1 MAERI
6 TDDFKQM
13 VADYIKVS
21 DELAENNKKI
31 KAIKD
36 QKKHLEDAIKDYMVD
51 NELFNLDLNQAGS
64 LSITTKKVIKK
75 VGKQDVHDIL
85 LETIEEDT
93 IRDTIIAKVFPENED
108 NEVTKLQRKKG
119 RASA

>member
-13 VADYIKVS
+13 VADYLKVS
-21 DELAENNKKI
+21 DELSDNNKKI
-31 KAIKD
+31 KNIKD
-36 QKKHLEDAIKDYMVD
+36 RKKQLEDSIKDYMVD

-64 LSITTKKVIKK
+64 LSITTKKIIKK

-85 LETIEEDT
+85 LETIQEDT

-119 RASA
+119 RSSA

>member
-1 MAERI
+1 MTERI
-6 TDDFKQM
+6 SDDFKQM
-13 VADYIKVS
+13 VAEYIKYC
-21 DELAENNKKI
+21 DELTENNKKI
-31 KAIKD
+31 KSIKD
-36 QKKHLEDAIKDYMVD
+36 KKKELEENIKEYMVD

-93 IRDTIIAKVFPENED
+93 VRDIIISKVFPENED
-108 NEVTKLQRKKG
+108 NEVTKLQRKKT
-119 RASA
+119 RSS

>member
-1 MAERI
+1 MAEKI
-6 TDDFKQM
+6 TDEFKQM

-31 KAIKD
+31 KSIKD
-36 QKKHLEDAIKDYMVD
+36 EKKQLEDNIKEYMID

-85 LETIEEDT
+85 LETIQEDT
-93 IRDTIIAKVFPENED
+93 IRDTIISKVFPENED

-119 RASA
+119 RSA

>member
-21 DELAENNKKI
+21 DELADNNKKI
-31 KAIKD
+31 KTIKD
-36 QKKHLEDAIKDYMVD
+36 QKKQLEDAIKDYMVD

-93 IRDTIIAKVFPENED
+93 IRDTIISKVFPENDD

-119 RASA
+119 RASS

>member
-13 VADYIKVS
+13 VADYIKS
-21 DELAENNKKI
+21 CDELADNNKKI
-31 KAIKD
+31 KGIKD
-36 QKKHLEDAIKDYMVD
+36 KKKELEDNIKEYMVD

-85 LETIEEDT
+85 LETIQEDAV
-93 IRDTIIAKVFPENED
+93 RDTIISKVFPENED
-108 NEVTKLQRKKG
+108 AEVTKLQRKKG
-119 RASA
+119 RRS

>member
-21 DELAENNKKI
+21 DELADNNKKI
-31 KAIKD
+31 KNIKD
-36 QKKHLEDAIKDYMVD
+36 RKKQLEDAIKDYMVD

-75 VGKQDVHDIL
+75 VSKQDVHDIL
-85 LETIEEDT
+85 LETIDEDT
-93 IRDTIIAKVFPENED
+93 IRDTIISKVFPENED
-108 NEVTKLQRKKG
+108 AEVTKLQRKKG
-119 RASA
+119 KSSA